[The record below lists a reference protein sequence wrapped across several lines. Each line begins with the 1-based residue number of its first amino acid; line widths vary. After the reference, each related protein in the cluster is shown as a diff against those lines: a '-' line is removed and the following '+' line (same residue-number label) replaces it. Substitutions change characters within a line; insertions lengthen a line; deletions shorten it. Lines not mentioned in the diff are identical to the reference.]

1 MSETVYDDS
10 QWTTTCFRSFPPRL
24 PLLTLLWPPGLLVSI
39 FAAFCSLCSE
49 LPSGSVI
56 TGSSHLSDFKRDVS
70 SFQPPKSTPVLVLI
84 LSSPALIAIGK
95 WFIVYLFEHHLPL
108 LTRICHTWGQRPCLE
123 LFLLESFQKHSRHSV
138 NKGLSECMTL
148 HTRGDLFSWYITQRL
163 VFFPWPKPG

>member
-1 MSETVYDDS
+1 MTVSEQPRAS
-10 QWTTTCFRSFPPRL
+10 GASFLGFP
-24 PLLTLLWPPGLLVSI
+24 
-39 FAAFCSLCSE
+39 FSLCSGH
-49 LPSGSVI
+49 LASLFPSLQLSAFSVPNSLL
-56 TGSSHLSDFKRDVS
+56 GLLSLAHLISQISKEMYLHSNHQKVPL
-70 SFQPPKSTPVLVLI
+70 SFLVLI